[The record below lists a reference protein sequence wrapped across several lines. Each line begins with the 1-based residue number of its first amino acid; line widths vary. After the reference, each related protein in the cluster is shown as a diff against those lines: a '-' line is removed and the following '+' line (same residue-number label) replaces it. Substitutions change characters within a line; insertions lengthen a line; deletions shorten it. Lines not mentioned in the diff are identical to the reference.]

1 MKCLTKWN
9 HFASSNTS
17 PLYIVS
23 QNGQTD
29 TVALLLQA
37 NADPNL
43 KLGDGKTPLYI
54 ANRYSHT
61 EIVTLLLNAGADP
74 AGISAP
80 LGYTTSLD
88 DPFAED

>member
-1 MKCLTKWN
+1 MLPRIHHLFTLLARMVKQTQLP
-9 HFASSNTS
+9 SSYKPIN
-17 PLYIVS
+17 Y
-23 QNGQTD
+23 
-29 TVALLLQA
+29 
-37 NADPNL
+37 ADPNL

-80 LGYTTSLD
+80 LGYITSLD